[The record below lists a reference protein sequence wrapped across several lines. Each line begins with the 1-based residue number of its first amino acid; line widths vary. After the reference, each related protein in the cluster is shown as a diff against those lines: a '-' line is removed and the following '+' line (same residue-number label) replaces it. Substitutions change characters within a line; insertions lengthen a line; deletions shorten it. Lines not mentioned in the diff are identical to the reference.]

1 MGQVELK
8 IINKQGEVLAQACG
22 GQEAA
27 LVYKAAY
34 EPGDRIL
41 ICAEEVHNFY
51 WLQVDESVG
60 KSMVYL
66 TGDTAYEI
74 PFEERKLNLSP
85 KAFEG
90 ERHLISI
97 RKAWDFEYQCY
108 RNLSLNVNDQH
119 GMENCYPHATA
130 NVETRGEAV
139 FAAMNA
145 IDGVI
150 VPNSHGKWPYESW
163 GINRREDACW
173 HLDFGRTVTADRI
186 VVYLRA
192 DFPHDNWW
200 EEGEITFSDGTKMT
214 LELEKGGHAQ
224 IFTFDKKEIQWLE
237 LSGLKKAD
245 DPSPFPALTQ
255 LEVYGSER

>member
-1 MGQVELK
+1 M
-8 IINKQGEVLAQACG
+8 
-22 GQEAA
+22 
-27 LVYKAAY
+27 
-34 EPGDRIL
+34 
-41 ICAEEVHNFY
+41 
-51 WLQVDESVG
+51 ES
-60 KSMVYL
+60 
-66 TGDTAYEI
+66 T
-74 PFEERKLNLSP
+74 
-85 KAFEG
+85 
-90 ERHLISI
+90 
-97 RKAWDFEYQCY
+97 
-108 RNLSLNVNDQH
+108 
-119 GMENCYPHATA
+119 
-130 NVETRGEAV
+130 
-139 FAAMNA
+139 
-145 IDGVI
+145 
-150 VPNSHGKWPYESW
+150 YESW

-224 IFTFDKKEIQWLE
+224 IFTFDQKEIQWLE

>member
-97 RKAWDFEYQCY
+97 RKAWDFEYRCY

-130 NVETRGEAV
+130 NVETRG
-139 FAAMNA
+139 
-145 IDGVI
+145 
-150 VPNSHGKWPYESW
+150 K
-163 GINRREDACW
+163 R
-173 HLDFGRTVTADRI
+173 
-186 VVYLRA
+186 YL
-192 DFPHDNWW
+192 
-200 EEGEITFSDGTKMT
+200 
-214 LELEKGGHAQ
+214 LQ
-224 IFTFDKKEIQWLE
+224 
-237 LSGLKKAD
+237 
-245 DPSPFPALTQ
+245 
-255 LEVYGSER
+255 